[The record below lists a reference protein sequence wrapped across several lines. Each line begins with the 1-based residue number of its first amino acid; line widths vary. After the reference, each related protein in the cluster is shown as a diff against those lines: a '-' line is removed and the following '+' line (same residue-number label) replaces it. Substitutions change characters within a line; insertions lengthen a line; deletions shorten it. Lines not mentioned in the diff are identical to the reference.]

1 MRGYPNTRTQTH
13 ARESK
18 ENREDK
24 KHSHR
29 IASRGRKT
37 LGEAARAGERA
48 SERYVRY
55 GLSSSI
61 RDETGAEKQ
70 NKTRRESERESGEA
84 SRAAAGSALS
94 LILIP
99 YYSMTNEPPGAE
111 ERRSA
116 AYYRSLKWELI

>member
-29 IASRGRKT
+29 LAGPQNTGGGSAS
-37 LGEAARAGERA
+37 ERA

-70 NKTRRESERESGEA
+70 NKTRRESEREWGGEPSGGRLGVITHSDSILQHDE
-84 SRAAAGSALS
+84 RA
-94 LILIP
+94 
-99 YYSMTNEPPGAE
+99 PGG
-111 ERRSA
+111 
-116 AYYRSLKWELI
+116 